1 MSEVST
7 AVTTAGLP
15 AALPLDTAKVAAI
28 KSAINIADTAQV
40 TGFGERAQQDVAGFA
55 DKILSQTRNRELGD
69 TGALLS
75 DIISKAKG
83 LDPAKLQ
90 KQNFLTRLFGGVR
103 RQIFRFQ
110 SRFETV
116 SAQIDRIT
124 IELEKRIDTLRRDV
138 TMLDGLHEQTKVS
151 IANLDTYIAAGKAFE
166 DEYRKGPLVA
176 LETAAKAGGQGSQDV
191 MAAQQYQD
199 AVQALDRLE
208 KRILYL
214 QQARQIAI
222 QQMPQIRIV
231 QSGDTTLIESL
242 QASVTLTVPAWKQKM
257 VLILGLTRQQESLEM
272 QKTVTD
278 TTNEMLRQA
287 SEMMKTQAIDIET
300 QSQRGIVDID
310 TLKKT
315 NQDLI
320 DTIQGVL
327 KIQSRRPSE
336 AREVEQE
343 LGPPDRGAQGG
354 AVAGTAAVTAL
365 SLPASAAG

>member
-1 MSEVST
+1 MSEAHSVASSLPVVM
-7 AVTTAGLP
+7 ADPARIAG
-15 AALPLDTAKVAAI
+15 I
-28 KSAINIADTAQV
+28 KSSINIADTAQI
-40 TGFGERAQQDVAGFA
+40 TAFGERAQRDVAGFA
-55 DKILSQTRNRELGD
+55 DKILSQTRNREMGD

-75 DIISKAKG
+75 DIISKAQG
-83 LDPAKLQ
+83 LDPASLQ
-90 KQNFLTRLFGGVR
+90 KQDFFTRLFGGLR

-116 SAQIDRIT
+116 AAQIDRIT
-124 IELEKRIDTLRRDV
+124 VELEKRIDILRRDV
-138 TMLDGLHEQTKVS
+138 TMLDGLHDQTKDS
-151 IANLDTYIAAGKAFE
+151 IAGLDAYIAAGKAFA
-166 DEYRKGPLVA
+166 DEFQKGPLA
-176 LETAAKAGGQGSQDV
+176 ELEAAAKANSGDPSKDV

-199 AVQALDRLE
+199 AVQSLDRLQ

-257 VLILGLTRQQESLEM
+257 VLILGLTRQQEALEM

-278 TTNEMLRQA
+278 ATNTMIRQA

-300 QSQRGIVDID
+300 QSQRGIIDID
-310 TLKKT
+310 TLAKT

-327 KIQSRRPSE
+327 RVQSEGRRKRTEIE
-336 AREVEQE
+336 AEM
-343 LGPPDRGAQGG
+343 DRQ
-354 AVAGTAAVTAL
+354 TAALKAAL
-365 SLPASAAG
+365 AQAPAP

>member
-1 MSEVST
+1 MSEAQSID
-7 AVTTAGLP
+7 ASLP
-15 AALPLDTAKVAAI
+15 AVVADPTRVAAI
-28 KSAINIADTAQV
+28 KSGINIADTAQI
-40 TGFGERAQQDVAGFA
+40 TAFGERAQNEVAGFA
-55 DKILSQTRNRELGD
+55 DRILAQTKNRELGD

-75 DIISKAKG
+75 DIIAKAKG
-83 LDPAKLQ
+83 LDPAQLQ
-90 KQNFLTRLFGGVR
+90 KQDVFTRLFGGLR
-103 RQIFRFQ
+103 RRIFRFQ

-116 SAQIDRIT
+116 AAQIDHIT
-124 IELEKRIDTLRRDV
+124 VELERRIDILRRDV
-138 TMLDGLHEQTKVS
+138 TMLDGLHDQTKDS
-151 IANLDTYIAAGKAFE
+151 IAGLDAYIAAGKAFA
-166 DEYRKGPLVA
+166 DEYRKGPIA
-176 LETAAKAGGQGSQDV
+176 DLETGAKGRSGNTTTDV

-199 AVQALDRLE
+199 ALQSLDRLE

-257 VLILGLTRQQESLEM
+257 VLLLGLTRQQEALEM

-278 TTNEMLRQA
+278 ATNTMLRQA

-310 TLKKT
+310 TLQKT

-327 KIQSRRPSE
+327 KVQSEGRRKRAE
-336 AREVEQE
+336 IETEM
-343 LGPPDRGAQGG
+343 DRQ
-354 AVAGTAAVTAL
+354 TAALKAAL
-365 SLPASAAG
+365 AQSPAP

>member
-1 MSEVST
+1 MSDAVSP
-7 AVTTAGLP
+7 GLP
-15 AALPLDTAKVAAI
+15 ATVADPAKVAAI
-28 KSAINIADTAQV
+28 KSGINIADTAQI
-40 TGFGERAQQDVAGFA
+40 TAFGERAQRDVASFA
-55 DKILSQTRNRELGD
+55 DKILAQTRNRELGD

-83 LDPAKLQ
+83 LDPAQLQ
-90 KQNFLTRLFGGVR
+90 KQDFFTRLFGGLR
-103 RQIFRFQ
+103 RQLFRFQ

-116 SAQIDRIT
+116 AAQIDRIT
-124 IELEKRIDTLRRDV
+124 VELERRVDILRRDV
-138 TMLDGLHEQTKVS
+138 TMLDGLHDQTRDS
-151 IANLDTYIAAGKAFE
+151 ISGLDSYIAAGKSFAE
-166 DEYRKGPLVA
+166 EYKRGPIA
-176 LETAAKAGGQGSQDV
+176 ELEAKAKGNSGDATKDV
-191 MAAQQYQD
+191 MAAQEYQD
-199 AVQALDRLE
+199 ALQSLDRLE

-257 VLILGLTRQQESLEM
+257 VLLLGLTRQQEALEM

-278 TTNEMLRQA
+278 ATNTMLKQA

-310 TLKKT
+310 TLQKT

-320 DTIQGVL
+320 DTIQGVM
-327 KIQSRRPSE
+327 QVQAEGRRKRAEIE
-336 AREVEQE
+336 AEM
-343 LGPPDRGAQGG
+343 DRQ
-354 AVAGTAAVTAL
+354 TAALKAAL
-365 SLPASAAG
+365 AQSPAP